1 MTTYIIRIYRHET
14 QYPGNVVGRIE
25 NIETGDTNTFHSIAG
40 LVNELTSSLGCKTE
54 EEQVQFV
61 VEGNAA
67 RP

>member
-1 MTTYIIRIYRHET
+1 MTTYIIRIYRHDT

-25 NIETGDTNTFHSIAG
+25 NIETGDTSTFHSIAG
-40 LVNELTSSLGCKTE
+40 LVTELTDSLGCNKQ

-61 VEGNAA
+61 VEGSAA